1 MELGESAE
9 DTARREL
16 REETALK
23 VDKLELLGVYS
34 GPEHLCRAANG
45 DEWYVITIAYTT
57 DCYSGQVKIND
68 GESIAL
74 AWFAP
79 EAMPEGLVSTHK
91 KILADY
97 LRRRDAAFS
106 ALLQTPEAQA
116 FSIVPSAEVLW
127 CPGLEK
133 LSALETLT
141 MGKGNLLVRIQP
153 GESALAVA
161 SSIAALKARLHGEI
175 LLTNAEALPAEDAGA
190 LFSAGARCVLPLA
203 VLADRERRAALL
215 PWLEAGSVAGIG
227 SAGGE
232 SVRPYRGLRKG
243 SRKLGRTFDALMR
256 ASAALAWPEE
266 P

>member
-1 MELGESAE
+1 MIVDLHAHILPGMGGDCPDLHAAAQRLKR
-9 DTARREL
+9 ARRANVTHIAAAGEYDPTTTL
-16 REETALK
+16 
-23 VDKLELLGVYS
+23 
-34 GPEHLCRAANG
+34 PE
-45 DEWYVITIAYTT
+45 
-57 DCYSGQVKIND
+57 
-68 GESIAL
+68 
-74 AWFAP
+74 
-79 EAMPEGLVSTHK
+79 
-91 KILADY
+91 DY
-97 LRRRDAAFS
+97 LRRRGEALS
-106 ALLQTPEAQA
+106 ALLQTPEAQPL
-116 FSIVPSAEVLW
+116 SIAPCAEVLW
-127 CPGLEK
+127 CPGLEN

-141 MGKGNLLVRIQP
+141 IGKGNLLVRVQP

-161 SSIAALKARLHGEI
+161 ASVTALKARLHGEI
-175 LLTNAEALPAEDAGA
+175 LLTNADALPAEDAGT

-232 SVRPYRGLRKG
+232 SVRPYRGLRKV